1 MPRHLPTSGGLLAC
15 ALLTAAL
22 AGAQPRVGI
31 TGIRHFTFAET
42 TRVIVEF
49 DGEFQFRADR
59 ADNPDR
65 IFFDVPN
72 AEAALFDG
80 RRHGIVAVNDARVL
94 KVRVAQNQPDMVRM
108 VFDLGA
114 GKLDYSTSQLKN
126 PDRLVVELRPAG
138 TKARSESAP
147 VPVDAPSAAPPRTVK
162 PFDPSTL
169 KETRQEP
176 PPTPTLPAPP
186 VLKAGANLPPVKV
199 EGLKAKPPAAPAAAV
214 PKETLNAPPA
224 AARAPERGER
234 SLTRALG
241 LKLQKIVIDPG
252 HGGVDHGTTGPT
264 GLLEKELTLDLALR
278 LGALIEQK
286 LGAQVVYTRTDDSY
300 VPLERRTQIANEEQA
315 DLFLSIHANSSP
327 YKTASG
333 VETFYLNFSG
343 SADAMEVA
351 ARENASAQKSIH
363 ELKSLLEKIALT
375 DKLAESRELAQRVQ
389 VSMTAHA
396 QRVNPKAK
404 DRGVKRA
411 PFIVLIGAEMPSVL
425 TEIGFLSNSR
435 EESYYRRPEN
445 RQKAAEALYKGIS
458 AYAGTLSRAELARR
472 EE

>member
-1 MPRHLPTSGGLLAC
+1 MPRHLPTSGGLAAC

-31 TGIRHFTFAET
+31 TGMRHFTFAET

-65 IFFDVPN
+65 IFFDLPN
-72 AEAALFDG
+72 AEVALFSG
-80 RRHGIVAVNDARVL
+80 RRHGIVAVNDARVRQ
-94 KVRVAQNQPDMVRM
+94 VRVGQNQPDLVRM
-108 VFDLGA
+108 VFDLGG

-138 TKARSESAP
+138 TKTRSEPAP
-147 VPVDAPSAAPPRTVK
+147 LPVDPPSAAPPRAVK

-169 KETRQEP
+169 NETRPDP
-176 PPTPTLPAPP
+176 PPAPALPAPP
-186 VLKAGANLPPVKV
+186 VLKAAANLPPVKV
-199 EGLKAKPPAAPAAAV
+199 EGLKAKPPAAAAAPV
-214 PKETLNAPPA
+214 PPVSLSAPPA
-224 AARAPERGER
+224 AAQPPETGER

-252 HGGVDHGTTGPT
+252 HGGVDQGTTGPT

-278 LGALIEQK
+278 LGALIEK
-286 LGAQVVYTRTDDSY
+286 RLGAQVAYTRTDDSY
-300 VPLERRTQIANEEQA
+300 VSLERRTQIANEQEA
-315 DLFLSIHANSSP
+315 DLFLSIHANSSTFR
-327 YKTASG
+327 TASG
-333 VETFYLNFSG
+333 VETFYLNFTG

-351 ARENASAQKSIH
+351 ARENASGQKTIH

-375 DKLAESRELAQRVQ
+375 DKLAESRELAQQVQ
-389 VSMTAHA
+389 RTMTAHA

-411 PFIVLIGAEMPSVL
+411 PFIVLIGAQMPSVL

-435 EESYYRRPEN
+435 EETYYRRPEN
-445 RQKAAEALYKGIS
+445 RQRAAEALYKGI
-458 AYAGTLSRAELARR
+458 ATYADTLSRAEVARR